1 MSERR
6 QHWQG
11 VYVAKPDAELS
22 WFQERPTASLEL
34 MRGLPELPRRAV
46 DVGGGQSALAGE
58 WLDLGVHEV
67 TVLDISSAAL
77 ERGRARLGARAA
89 QVNWLECDVLAA
101 PALGPFDLWH
111 DRACFHFMVDAHD
124 SSRYIRTMAAAV
136 APGGHAIIATFG
148 PGGPEKCS
156 GLPVQRWSGDA
167 LAAQC
172 APAFE
177 LVRSVVETHATPW
190 GKAQEF
196 TYTVLRRCTLRS

>member
-11 VYVAKPDAELS
+11 VYVAKPEAELS

-58 WLDLGVHEV
+58 WLDLGVREV
-67 TVLDISSAAL
+67 TVLDISGAAL
-77 ERGRARLGARAA
+77 ERGRERLGARAA
-89 QVNWLECDVLAA
+89 QVTWLERDVLAA
-101 PALGPFDLWH
+101 QSLGPFDLWH
-111 DRACFHFMVDAHD
+111 DRACFHFMVDD
-124 SSRYIRTMAAAV
+124 QDRSQYIQAMAAAV
-136 APGGHAIIATFG
+136 ASGGHAIIATFG

-156 GLPVQRWSGDA
+156 GLPVQRWSCDA